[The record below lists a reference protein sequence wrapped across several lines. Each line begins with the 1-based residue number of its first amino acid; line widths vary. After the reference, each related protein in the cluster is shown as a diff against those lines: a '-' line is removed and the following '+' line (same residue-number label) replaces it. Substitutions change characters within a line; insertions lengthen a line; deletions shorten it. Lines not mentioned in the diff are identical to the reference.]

1 MLYGVIDIGSNTI
14 RLAVYEVKDRSIQGL
29 FSKKSTAGLAAYVNK
44 AGVLSQKGI
53 DKAVYVLNEFKPIIN
68 NISLEK
74 LFVFATASLR
84 NITNSQQAIEEI
96 YKKTEFEIDL
106 VSGEEE
112 GIYDFA
118 GVCAQTPLDKGLLVD
133 IGGGSTELVMY
144 HKGKVIKAVSIP
156 IGSLNLYKKYVKEV
170 FPSQSEIKEMVK
182 NITKE
187 LKVLENTQGYP
198 LICGVG
204 GTVRAAC
211 QLNIQMF
218 GLQPDC
224 NKIHFKELYKII
236 SLFCNDSNMMTKKML
251 KIAPER
257 IHTILPGMLILN
269 EVGKK
274 FGSDAICVSSFGV
287 REGYLYTKLFSE
299 GNVYEER

>member
-14 RLAVYEVKDRSIQGL
+14 RLAVYEVNDRSIQAL
-29 FSKKSTAGLAAYVNK
+29 FSKKSTAGLASYVNK
-44 AGVLSQKGI
+44 AGALSQKGI
-53 DKAVYVLNEFKPIIN
+53 DKAVCVLNEFKPILN

-84 NITNSQQAIEEI
+84 NITNSQQAIKEI
-96 YKKTEFEIDL
+96 YERTEFDIDL
-106 VSGEEE
+106 VSGEQE

-118 GVCAQTPLDKGLLVD
+118 GVCAQTWLDTGLLVD

-144 HKGKVIKAVSIP
+144 CEGRVVKSVSIP
-156 IGSLNLYKKYVKEV
+156 IGSLNLYKKFVKEI
-170 FPSQSEIKEMVK
+170 FPSQNEIKGMIK
-182 NITKE
+182 YILKE
-187 LKVLENTQGYP
+187 LDTVEITQGYP

-204 GTVRAAC
+204 GTVRATW
-211 QLNIQMF
+211 QLNSQMF
-218 GLQPDC
+218 DLLPDC
-224 NKIHFKELYKII
+224 NKIYFKELNKII
-236 SLFCNDSNMMTKKML
+236 SLFFNDTKTMSKKML

-274 FGSDAICVSSFGV
+274 YSSDAICVSSFGV

-299 GNVYEER
+299 GDVYEER

>member
-14 RLAVYEVKDRSIQGL
+14 RLAVYEVNDRSIQAL
-29 FSKKSTAGLAAYVNK
+29 FSKKSTAGLASYVNK
-44 AGVLSQKGI
+44 AGALSQKGI
-53 DKAVYVLNEFKPIIN
+53 NKAVCVLNEFKPILN

-84 NITNSQQAIEEI
+84 NITNSQQAIKEI
-96 YKKTEFEIDL
+96 YERTEFDIDL
-106 VSGEEE
+106 VSGEQE

-118 GVCAQTPLDKGLLVD
+118 GVCAQTSLDTGLLVD

-144 HKGKVIKAVSIP
+144 CEGRVVKSVSIP
-156 IGSLNLYKKYVKEV
+156 IGSLNLYKKFVKEI
-170 FPSQSEIKEMVK
+170 FPSQTEIKGMIK
-182 NITKE
+182 HIMKE
-187 LKVLENTQGYP
+187 LDTVEITQGYP

-204 GTVRAAC
+204 GTVRAAW
-211 QLNIQMF
+211 QLNSQMF
-218 GLQPDC
+218 DLLPDC
-224 NKIHFKELYKII
+224 NKIYFKELNKII
-236 SLFCNDSNMMTKKML
+236 SLFFNDTKTMSKKML

-274 FGSDAICVSSFGV
+274 YSSDAICISSFGV

-299 GNVYEER
+299 GDVYEER